1 MTEEE
6 KLAAEAKAQADKDA
20 AIAEAIEADPVA
32 QKDALIT
39 KLTIERDNYKNVAL
53 KRLGKLS
60 NDADFIAGEDGT
72 EMTVAEQ
79 IKIALLD
86 KEIDSEKKAKD
97 ELYTKTL
104 RENAELK
111 LALKNRPQGSIGGDS
126 TTTVAVKDNVLTD
139 AQIADLTAKANRLK
153 ADPEKFIENFKK
165 TLLIKIKG

>member
-6 KLAAEAKAQADKDA
+6 KLAAEALAQADKDA
-20 AIAEAIEADPVA
+20 AIAEAIDADA
-32 QKDALIT
+32 AKDAKIA
-39 KLTIERDNYKNVAL
+39 KLEENLNNYRKVAMQ
-53 KRLGKLS
+53 RLGKLDG
-60 NDADFIAGEDGT
+60 DAGFMGDSEL
-72 EMTVAEQ
+72 TVAEQ

-86 KEIDSEKKAKD
+86 KEIESERKVREDENKK
-97 ELYTKTL
+97 LI

-165 TLLIKIKG
+165 TLLIKG